1 MYIFFSRLVH
11 NTRNALDAKTG
22 AQFQE
27 FYSFARQRST
37 TDDYLTFHLKQK
49 RKKGGSG
56 LREEWKKRK
65 TIKKTEEK
73 ERKKK
78 AKYDANSALYIPRG

>member
-37 TDDYLTFHLKQK
+37 TDDFSFKTKT
-49 RKKGGSG
+49 
-56 LREEWKKRK
+56 KKRRGERG
-65 TIKKTEEK
+65 EEGV
-73 ERKKK
+73 KKK
-78 AKYDANSALYIPRG
+78 ENY

>member
-1 MYIFFSRLVH
+1 MYILFSRLVH

-49 RKKGGSG
+49 RKIRGERG
-56 LREEWKKRK
+56 EEGV
-65 TIKKTEEK
+65 
-73 ERKKK
+73 KKK
-78 AKYDANSALYIPRG
+78 ENY

>member
-11 NTRNALDAKTG
+11 NTWNALDAKTG

-49 RKKGGSG
+49 RKKGG
-56 LREEWKKRK
+56 RERG
-65 TIKKTEEK
+65 
-73 ERKKK
+73 ERGMKKK
-78 AKYDANSALYIPRG
+78 ENY